1 MFRVTRSTA
10 DLLPTDRPRYFM
22 GIGDPEGILRVIA
35 AGVDMFDCVLPTRL
49 GRTGAAMT
57 SVGRLN
63 MRNATFAR
71 DDRPLDPSCHCSTCT
86 RFSRAYI
93 RHLVAQKE
101 MFGMRLLSV
110 HNMAFLL
117 ALTTSARE
125 AIVEQRFD
133 VFLADALERLKT
145 GSD

>member
-1 MFRVTRSTA
+1 MFRVTQSTA
-10 DLLPTDRPRYFM
+10 QLLPVSHPRYFM

-57 SVGRLN
+57 ARGRLN

-71 DDRPLDPSCHCSTCT
+71 DPRPLDE
-86 RFSRAYI
+86 
-93 RHLVAQKE
+93 AQKE
-101 MFGMRLLSV
+101 LLGMRLLSV

-117 ALTTSARE
+117 A
-125 AIVEQRFD
+125 
-133 VFLADALERLKT
+133 
-145 GSD
+145 